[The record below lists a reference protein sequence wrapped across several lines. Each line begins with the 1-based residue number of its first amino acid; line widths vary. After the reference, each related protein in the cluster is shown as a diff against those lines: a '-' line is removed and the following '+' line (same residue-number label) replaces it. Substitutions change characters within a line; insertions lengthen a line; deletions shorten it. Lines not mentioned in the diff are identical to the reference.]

1 MNHSRLFTALCQHAL
16 AKRRRPKALVV
27 FYDVLSQY
35 YNRVSRRLRR
45 RRGDSEV
52 FYVGFLPCLFR
63 GASRAV
69 IQPRRFRGVRQT
81 ISQFAAIL
89 SPVVALIL
97 PACASRAP
105 C

>member
-27 FYDVLSQY
+27 FNDVLSTY

-81 ISQFAAIL
+81 FSQIAVLIET
-89 SPVVALIL
+89 PTALT
-97 PACASRAP
+97 AEVETSA
-105 C
+105 